1 MHKQSFA
8 EWGTESENQLANAVE
23 REFQGGW
30 KRTGSRY
37 IRSSQKHIANASRT
51 THHIQNR

>member
-30 KRTGSRY
+30 KRTGSTY
-37 IRSSQKHIANASRT
+37 IRSSQKHIANAS
-51 THHIQNR
+51 